1 MAGETSNTE
10 KMAKFVSEELFEFFR
25 WKKAE
30 LMDENFPCCK
40 PSAHSRK
47 ENHTH
52 PVDVVF
58 SYSDP
63 YLNKI
68 VYLNTDLK
76 SYKKGSI
83 KQSNVRSALKSLGA
97 TIECARVSSVW
108 KGRYAPSGT
117 SSPDVRGV
125 LFVYNHDGEYDNKFY
140 SFITPDEDDK
150 DSTSINTD
158 SLSVKKGQ
166 YLHILDPMA
175 VNYLTTVVNDVS
187 RLHHHKS
194 FPQDNYAFFY
204 PELTLHKTHGEAY
217 ARAATIELLTAPY
230 LIIKHDEVKKYN
242 EKTASVEECYGPG
255 YVIYYNRP
263 GSDHR
268 EFMYLFDMISR
279 FQILDRGE
287 KIRLRVAC
295 SDRDLE
301 IRSNFEKAKVA
312 YSQAWGFD
320 EYKEKLLND
329 IEFVLIDTWSK
340 VFNTID
346 VGWEK

>member
-10 KMAKFVSEELFEFFR
+10 IMAKYVSEELFSFFR
-25 WKKAE
+25 WDKAD

-40 PSAHSRK
+40 PLNHSK
-47 ENHTH
+47 HETHTH

-63 YLNKI
+63 YLNRM
-68 VYLNTDLK
+68 VFLNTDLK

-83 KQSNVRSALKSLGA
+83 RQSNVRSALKSLA
-97 TIECARVSSVW
+97 YTIECARVSPIW
-108 KGRYAPSGT
+108 KGRYTLSENA
-117 SSPDVRGV
+117 SPDVRGM

-140 SFITPDEDDK
+140 NFITPDEDDK
-150 DSTSINTD
+150 DASSINTD
-158 SLSVKKGQ
+158 SLPIKKKQ

-175 VNYLTTVVNDVS
+175 INYLTTVVNDVM
-187 RLHHHKS
+187 RLHHDRS
-194 FPQDNYAFFY
+194 FPQDDYSFFY
-204 PELTLHKTHGEAY
+204 PELTLHKTHGKAHT
-217 ARAATIELLTAPY
+217 RAATIELLTAPY
-230 LIIKHDEVKKYN
+230 LIIKHDEVMKYN
-242 EKTASVEECYGPG
+242 EQTKVVEKCYDSG

-263 GSDHR
+263 GNDHR
-268 EFMYLFDMISR
+268 EFIYFFDMISR
-279 FQILDRGE
+279 FQILDSGE

-295 SDRDLE
+295 SERHSE
-301 IRSNFEKAKVA
+301 IRANFEKAIVA

-320 EYKEKLLND
+320 DYKINLLKD

-340 VFNTID
+340 VFNTIN